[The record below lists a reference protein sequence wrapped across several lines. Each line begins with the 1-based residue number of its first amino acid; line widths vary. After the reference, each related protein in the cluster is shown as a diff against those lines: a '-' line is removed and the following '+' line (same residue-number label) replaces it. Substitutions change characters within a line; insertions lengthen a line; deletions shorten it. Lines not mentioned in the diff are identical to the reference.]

1 MGDGKRNL
9 TLTLTE
15 AQYDVLQSALDT
27 AWSHWNYK
35 ERARDRQTLLRAS
48 SQLNLAWQHG
58 SRS

>member
-1 MGDGKRNL
+1 MGDGKRQLN
-9 TLTLTE
+9 LTLTE

-27 AWSHWNYK
+27 AWSNWHYK

-48 SQLNLAWQHG
+48 AQLNLAWQHG